1 MKVHLEQTLLDKQLT
16 NCYNSYMTGHPLHIN
31 KPNFIATPIQNMVH
45 EMSTGSSS
53 FLKQL
58 CTAIQHL
65 QFTENANNDFAGLL
79 SLVDCLL
86 DASPSPIRDQ
96 WITNIHSF
104 NNRKL
109 FQAIGELVAIANLA
123 TQGWKV
129 DGAQDGCI
137 RLVHPQ
143 KGLLNLWVISMLIDR
158 DLELEKRLQQE
169 LIKSLNQVDTPY
181 QLAMTLRTPLSR
193 HSSIEDIV
201 QVTKKWLIRY
211 AKKSKTTGSNKRKAK
226 QATGFYKDD
235 VTHIDF
241 RVVGT
246 KTTSKSST
254 ITCLLPPVIGRQMH
268 HHLQRLLSDATER
281 LRVQK
286 STDIPTLLSVVSNQS
301 LQLSHRAWK
310 FLLYGVSKSES
321 SQHLETALDTRH
333 FGGWFQDP
341 FRTFVAGIMQL
352 EHNPNLP
359 TGVPCFQGVSFDNP
373 WSEFLYLRDNLPFP
387 RYRASKSPS
396 EITSPLVVS
405 KRCLHHNWT
414 LHFEEA
420 ENR

>member
-1 MKVHLEQTLLDKQLT
+1 
-16 NCYNSYMTGHPLHIN
+16 MTGHPLHID
-31 KPNFIATPIQNMVH
+31 KPSFIATPIQNMVH
-45 EMSTGSSS
+45 EMSTGHSS

-65 QFTENANNDFAGLL
+65 QFTDNANNDFAGLL

-86 DASPSPIRDQ
+86 DASPSAIRDQ
-96 WITNIHSF
+96 WITSIHSF

-109 FQAIGELVAIANLA
+109 FQAIGELVSIANLA

-129 DGAQDGCI
+129 EGIQDGCI
-137 RLVHPQ
+137 RLRHPKQ
-143 KGLLNLWVISMLIDR
+143 GPLNLWVISLLLDR

-169 LIKSLNQVDTPY
+169 LTHAINQLDTPY

-193 HSSIEDIV
+193 HASIEDIV

-211 AKKSKTTGSNKRKAK
+211 THKDSTHTNKRQKTK
-226 QATGFYKDD
+226 RGTGFYKDD

-246 KTTSKSST
+246 KSDAQDAT

-268 HHLQRLLSDATER
+268 HHLHQLLSDATEQ
-281 LRVQK
+281 LRAQK

-310 FLLYGVSKSES
+310 FLLYGVSKTES
-321 SQHLETALDTRH
+321 SQDNQTALDTRH
-333 FGGWFQDP
+333 FGGWLQDP
-341 FRTFVAGIMQL
+341 FRTFVSGVMQL

-359 TGVPCFQGVSFDNP
+359 TGVPCFQSVSFDNP
-373 WSEFLYLRDNLPFP
+373 WTEFPQLRDNLPFP
-387 RYRASKSPS
+387 RYRAVKASSTQTPDVGAKGSNPRP
-396 EITSPLVVS
+396 TN
-405 KRCLHHNWT
+405 HNWT
-414 LHFEEA
+414 LCFESE
-420 ENR
+420 EMP